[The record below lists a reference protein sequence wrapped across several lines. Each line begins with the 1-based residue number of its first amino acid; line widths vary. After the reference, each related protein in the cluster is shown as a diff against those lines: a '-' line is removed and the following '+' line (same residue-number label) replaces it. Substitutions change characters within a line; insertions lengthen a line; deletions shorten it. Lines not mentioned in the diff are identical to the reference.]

1 MDPAFHYHY
10 DWAATVIEL
19 AGGKVP
25 ANWDGKPFTT
35 AFQEGRE
42 AGRPFLVT
50 SQNAWACQRGVR
62 FDRYLMLRSYHDG
75 YKQLEPVMLWDLSE
89 DPHEQH
95 DLAPE
100 RSDLVERGMSLLA
113 AWYDEMALTSRH
125 NVDPMMTV
133 LREGGPLHTR
143 GMLPN
148 YLARLRATGR
158 AEHAERLA
166 RRHPDEVNA
175 APLSQLI

>member
-1 MDPAFHYHY
+1 M
-10 DWAATVIEL
+10 IEL
-19 AGGKVP
+19 TGGTVP
-25 ANWDGKPFTT
+25 ATWDGHAFTA
-35 AFQEGRE
+35 AFQAGREEGRL
-42 AGRPFLVT
+42 FLVT
-50 SQNAWACQRGVR
+50 SQQAWACQRGVR
-62 FDRYLMLRSYHDG
+62 WDRYLLLRSYHDG
-75 YKQLEPVMLWDLSE
+75 YKELEPVMLWDVSA

-100 RSDLVERGMSLLA
+100 RPDVVERGMSLLA
-113 AWYDEMALTSRH
+113 AWYDEMAVTSRH